1 MTVQIAAVIGVCVA
15 SLCTFFAVAG
25 FAAAG
30 SALLAGQSGTWRA
43 VPPALDAAAGVTAAA
58 FLASG
63 FAVEAACFAALQ
75 A

>member
-1 MTVQIAAVIGVCVA
+1 MCVA
-15 SLCTFFAVAG
+15 SLCTFFIVAG
-25 FAAAG
+25 FAAAAG
-30 SALLAGQSGTWRA
+30 SALLAGQSGIWRA

-75 A
+75 AQELW